1 MQGSSSPGIS
11 LKIQFIVPRL
21 ILTVNLPQVLYTWV
35 MYKCPGMGPGEEASI
50 SDKVALCL
58 PSLVPLG
65 LHLPTEF
72 LFKIHIPRWGG
83 GDV

>member
-21 ILTVNLPQVLYTWV
+21 ILTVNLPQVLYIWV

-50 SDKVALCL
+50 SKL
-58 PSLVPLG
+58 PSACQALYP
-65 LHLPTEF
+65 
-72 LFKIHIPRWGG
+72 
-83 GDV
+83 